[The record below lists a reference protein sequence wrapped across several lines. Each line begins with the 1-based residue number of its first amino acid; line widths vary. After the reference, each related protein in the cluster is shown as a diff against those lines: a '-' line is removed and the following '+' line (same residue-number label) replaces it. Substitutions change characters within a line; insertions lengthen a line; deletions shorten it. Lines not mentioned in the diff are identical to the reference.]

1 MGDSNEHKKF
11 YEILSLMLI
20 FVVTF
25 VLYYYKKYV
34 LGGIFI
40 WLVIF
45 YVKPKID
52 RKQKKFYEILSLML
66 IFVVTFVLYYYKK
79 YVLGGIFIWLVIFY
93 VKPKIDRKQII
104 GNLFFMNILNLKGMN
119 QMVESKLVAIKV
131 SPLLILLG
139 IIIIIGV
146 GLSIYMKKRNKS

>member
-1 MGDSNEHKKF
+1 MGDSNKHKKF

-52 RKQKKFYEILSLML
+52 RK
-66 IFVVTFVLYYYKK
+66 
-79 YVLGGIFIWLVIFY
+79 
-93 VKPKIDRKQII
+93 
-104 GNLFFMNILNLKGMN
+104 
-119 QMVESKLVAIKV
+119 
-131 SPLLILLG
+131 
-139 IIIIIGV
+139 
-146 GLSIYMKKRNKS
+146 